1 VGLAIIADKLGSLE
15 DGDEAVIISVEVA
28 DGDDLVDARP
38 DARPAGGGR
47 RRWR

>member
-1 VGLAIIADKLGSLE
+1 VIVLV
-15 DGDEAVIISVEVA
+15 DELRSVRAQDISEAFDVPVEVA